1 MMPADAAA
9 IVALSSSPRHAMTE
23 SVSPFITADL
33 QPDDA
38 PYVDATRRWIER
50 AVVGL
55 NLCPFARA
63 PMLQQKIRYVVSHA
77 RDADAL
83 LDDLLGELQSLNA
96 ISADECE
103 TTLLIHPHVLGDF
116 LDYNDFLDS
125 ADAAVETLGLEG
137 ELQVASFHPHYQFA
151 DSAPDDIEN
160 FSNRSP
166 YPTLHLLRE
175 ASVERAMEAM
185 TDTDAIY
192 RRNQDTLQRL
202 GTEGWQ
208 ALWTD
213 NGA

>member
-1 MMPADAAA
+1 MN
-9 IVALSSSPRHAMTE
+9 E

-33 QPDDA
+33 QPGDET
-38 PYVDATRRWIER
+38 YIEATRRWVER

-63 PMLQQKIRYVVSHA
+63 PMVQQKIRYAVSHA
-77 RDADAL
+77 RDTDAL
-83 LDDLLGELQSLNA
+83 LDDLLGELQSLRA
-96 ISADECE
+96 IDASECE

-151 DSAPDDIEN
+151 DSGPDDIEN

-192 RRNQDTLQRL
+192 RRNMDTLQRL
-202 GTEGWQ
+202 GTQGWQ
-208 ALWTD
+208 ALWRD
-213 NGA
+213 SKA

>member
-1 MMPADAAA
+1 
-9 IVALSSSPRHAMTE
+9 MTE
-23 SVSPFITADL
+23 PSTVHSFIAADRR
-33 QPDDA
+33 PEDA
-38 PYVDATRRWIER
+38 PVIDATRRWVER

-63 PMLQQKIRYVVSHA
+63 PMVQQKIRYVVSQA
-77 RDADAL
+77 RDPDAL

-96 ISADECE
+96 VDAAECE

-116 LDYNDFLDS
+116 LDYNDFLDA

-137 ELQVASFHPHYQFA
+137 ELQVASFHPNYQFA
-151 DSAPDDIEN
+151 GSEPGDVEN

-166 YPTLHLLRE
+166 FPTLHLLRE
-175 ASVERAMEAM
+175 ASVERAMESM
-185 TDTDAIY
+185 TDTDSIY
-192 RRNQDTLQRL
+192 RRNVETLQKL

-213 NGA
+213 DGKAADAP

>member
-63 PMLQQKIRYVVSHA
+63 PMVQQKIRYVVSHA
-77 RDADAL
+77 RDTDAL

-116 LDYNDFLDS
+116 LAYNDFLDS

>member
-63 PMLQQKIRYVVSHA
+63 PMVQQKIRYVVSHA
-77 RDADAL
+77 RDTDAL